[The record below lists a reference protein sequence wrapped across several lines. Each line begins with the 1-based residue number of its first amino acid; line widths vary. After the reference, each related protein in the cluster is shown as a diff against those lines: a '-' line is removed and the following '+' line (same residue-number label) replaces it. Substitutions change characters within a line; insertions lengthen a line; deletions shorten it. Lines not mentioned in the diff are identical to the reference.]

1 MLGEEALERALAAAG
16 LSAPARWDDVTE
28 STNATALALA
38 AEGAPSWTLV
48 AASHQTAGRGRHGR
62 AWRDRPGS
70 ALLCS
75 LVLRPHWPPDLV
87 GLVSLAA
94 GAAMAEAIS
103 EIAGV
108 EIRCKWPNDL
118 MAGDAK
124 IGGILGEA
132 QVSAEAIAHVIVGIG
147 VNIDVPEGV
156 PGAGA
161 IGDVDEEALLASF
174 LRRCSSMLAASADEI
189 APRWRAVSQTLGRR
203 VEATT
208 IEGDVARGVAV
219 DIDDRGALLIHT
231 DVGPA
236 RVVFGEI
243 EHLDVAPG

>member
-1 MLGEEALERALAAAG
+1 M
-16 LSAPARWDDVTE
+16 SAPVRWDDVTE
-28 STNATALALA
+28 STNATALVLA

-48 AASHQTAGRGRHGR
+48 AAAHQTAGRGRHGR
-62 AWRDRPGS
+62 VWRDRPGS

-75 LVLRPHWPPDLV
+75 LVLRPDWPPDRV
-87 GLVSLAA
+87 GLVSLAV

-118 MAGDAK
+118 MADDAK

-132 QVSAEAIAHVIVGIG
+132 QVSAEAIAHVVVGIG
-147 VNIDVPEGV
+147 VNVDMPEGV

-161 IGDVDEEALLASF
+161 IGDVDVETLLANF
-174 LRRCSSMLAASADEI
+174 LRRCSSMLGASADEI
-189 APRWRAVSQTLGRR
+189 LPRWRAVSLTLGRR

-208 IEGDVARGVAV
+208 VDGDVARGVAV
-219 DIDDRGALLIHT
+219 DIDDTGALLIDT

-236 RVVFGEI
+236 RVAFGEV
-243 EHLDVAPG
+243 EHLDVATG

>member
-1 MLGEEALERALAAAG
+1 MLSEDALQRALAAAG
-16 LSAPARWDDVTE
+16 LSAPVRWDEVTE
-28 STNATALALA
+28 STNATALVLA
-38 AEGAPSWTLV
+38 TSGAPSWTLV

-62 AWRDRPGS
+62 RWRDRPGS

-75 LVLRPHWPPDLV
+75 LVLRPDWPPDRV

-118 MAGDAK
+118 MSGDTK
-124 IGGILGEA
+124 IGGILSEA
-132 QVSAEAIAHVIVGIG
+132 QVSTEAIAHVVVGVG
-147 VNIDVPEGV
+147 VNLARPEGV

-161 IGDVDEEALLASF
+161 VGNVDEEALLASF
-174 LRRCSSMLAASADEI
+174 LRRCSSMLGASADEVL
-189 APRWRAVSQTLGRR
+189 PRWRAVSRTLGRR

-208 IEGDVARGVAV
+208 VDGEVARGVAV
-219 DIDDRGALLIHT
+219 DIDVTGALLIDT

-236 RVVFGEI
+236 RVAFGEI

>member
-1 MLGEEALERALAAAG
+1 MSEEALERALAAAG
-16 LSAPARWDDVTE
+16 LSAPVRWDDVTE
-28 STNATALALA
+28 STNATALVLA

-62 AWRDRPGS
+62 IWRDRSGS

-75 LVLRPHWPPDLV
+75 LVLRLDWPPDRV

-132 QVSAEAIAHVIVGIG
+132 QVSAEAVAHVVVGIG
-147 VNIDVPEGV
+147 VNLDVPEGI
-156 PGAGA
+156 PRAGA
-161 IGDVDEEALLASF
+161 IGSLDEEALLESF
-174 LRRCSSMLAASADEI
+174 LRRYSSMLGASADEI
-189 APRWRAVSQTLGRR
+189 VPRWRAVSRTLGRR

-208 IEGDVARGVAV
+208 VDGDVARGLAL
-219 DIDDRGALLIHT
+219 DIDDTGALLIDT

-236 RVVFGEI
+236 RVAFGEV

>member
-1 MLGEEALERALAAAG
+1 VLSEAALRRALAAAG
-16 LSAPARWDDVTE
+16 LSAPVRWDDVTG
-28 STNATALALA
+28 STNATALVLA

-48 AASHQTAGRGRHGR
+48 AASHQTSGRGRQGR
-62 AWRDRPGS
+62 VWRDRPGS

-75 LVLRPHWPPDLV
+75 LVLRPDWSPDRV

-118 MAGDAK
+118 LADDTK

-132 QVSAEAIAHVIVGIG
+132 QVSAGAIAHVVVGIG

-161 IGDVDEEALLASF
+161 IGNVDEEALLASF
-174 LRRCSSMLAASADEI
+174 LRRCSSMLGASADEI
-189 APRWRAVSQTLGRR
+189 VPRWRAVSRTLGRR

-208 IEGDVARGVAV
+208 VGGDVARGVAV
-219 DIDDRGALLIHT
+219 DIDDTGALLIDT

-236 RVVFGEI
+236 RVAFGEI
-243 EHLDVAPG
+243 EHLDVAPR